1 MFIRTTSVRAER
13 QDESGDTEAGGDS
26 ARGETLLPKETDQGR
41 PGAGWAARHKRREE
55 EDEEA
60 EEEGEVAEVEEER
73 EPD

>member
-41 PGAGWAARHKRREE
+41 PGAGWAARHKRKE

-60 EEEGEVAEVEEER
+60 EEEVAGVEEEQ
-73 EPD
+73 ELD

>member
-13 QDESGDTEAGGDS
+13 QDESGDTEACGDS

-60 EEEGEVAEVEEER
+60 GEEVAGVEEER
-73 EPD
+73 GLD